1 MLKLNHRKF
10 STSTIAVAAPVKEGK
25 ENGRKSKKISQYSLY
40 RQGKDNKTLETGSN
54 PDRIP
59 PPWLCLS
66 PRRGGS

>member
-40 RQGKDNKTLETGSN
+40 RQGKDNKTHGMYYAM
-54 PDRIP
+54 
-59 PPWLCLS
+59 
-66 PRRGGS
+66 